1 MRIFFVNILFI
12 SFLQNVFLES
22 MDHTVQINEVSFV
35 VIKNVIEIPDIVYT
49 DVKEVTTEVT
59 VNIVSY
65 YIVNSYSIDYFYLL
79 FDDFQ
84 MKTI

>member
-1 MRIFFVNILFI
+1 
-12 SFLQNVFLES
+12 